1 MLDLVCSGIFNF
13 HGLLIHSDKI
23 KKQLNKRKSET
34 QRFDWTFCLKFFPNY
49 NECWKNSKVSSLKTC
64 FHRFTNKKTDS
75 FKKSRNFEQNE
86 NKKNQKNPDIT
97 LSKYI

>member
-34 QRFDWTFCLKFFPNY
+34 QRFFLTTTSVGKIAKFR
-49 NECWKNSKVSSLKTC
+49 V
-64 FHRFTNKKTDS
+64 
-75 FKKSRNFEQNE
+75 
-86 NKKNQKNPDIT
+86 
-97 LSKYI
+97 